1 MSSSFPPIDYE
12 PPAWPS
18 LFWPPLED
26 RYVLYRVGDM
36 WRFTLLWTLV
46 MYASFHWAAIGI
58 ALFVGIGKRRTNW
71 KYLWTIPFVY
81 SAIAGFEALIAG
93 SVTGAMSVFTSGF
106 LLLSQGVGVGVGVG

>member
-1 MSSSFPPIDYE
+1 MSSSFPPTDYE
-12 PPAWPS
+12 PPGWPS

-26 RYVLYRVGDM
+26 RYVLYRLGDM

-71 KYLWTIPFVY
+71 KYLWTVPFVY

-93 SVTGAMSVFTSGF
+93 SVTGAMSVLTSGS
-106 LLLSQGVGVGVGVG
+106 LLLLHGVVVG